1 MQWLL
6 RNLPRQS
13 YPASREIGDD
23 EGEVQGKTQEKK
35 SRQVEISRGNAI
47 FVVKTVSAE

>member
-13 YPASREIGDD
+13 YQASREIGDD
-23 EGEVQGKTQEKK
+23 EDEVQGKTQEKE
-35 SRQVEISRGNAI
+35 SRQVEISRDNAKL
-47 FVVKTVSAE
+47 VAKTVSAE